1 MLFCERGIRA
11 PESLY
16 SLNKFYVIPSEAE
29 KKWNLMGVYVP
40 IFFLFISH
48 AKAGMSA
55 ETLNQTAT
63 LLCEALFKKKYKRS
77 FFFFKKLI
85 EDPFEDCWDEVIAIA
100 FSAIWLQAKC
110 GDFMEKGYSMSWHL
124 GRQFEYM
131 SVLNFRPNFLR
142 SRLEV
147 NEKLTRIYQ
156 SECKKEKEISALAW
170 RLSRMPASER
180 EKLLQRRGQ

>member
-11 PESLY
+11 PERLY

-29 KKWNLMGVYVP
+29 KKWKLMGIYVP
-40 IFFLFISH
+40 IFFFFISH

-55 ETLNQTAT
+55 EILNQTAT

-85 EDPFEDCWDEVIAIA
+85 EDPFEDYWDEVIGIA
-100 FSAIWLQAKC
+100 FSAVWQQAKW

-147 NEKLTRIYQ
+147 DEELTRIYQ

-170 RLSRMPASER
+170 KLSRMPASER
-180 EKLLQRRGQ
+180 EKLLQRRYQ